1 VARLAVHRHIH
12 GPFPDREHPM
22 QKSLALIAVLAFAAP
37 LAAQARPQGDPTTQV
52 KGSGK
57 LPDGW
62 QARFDPGRAGTPA
75 HTLEEVNFVTMGSGY
90 HFTSGPA
97 AIYYNP
103 KDMGSGEYLVSA
115 TFSQRKS
122 VNHEA
127 YGIFIGGKNLQD
139 STQTYTY
146 FVIKPCS
153 SRCGTPGAPMGE
165 ILISQRTSD
174 GRPAA
179 LVPITHDDNVHTDD
193 PADGHATNKIA
204 IHVAKDTVHFLLND
218 KLVKAIPKS
227 ELHGLPTDGQAGIR
241 INHNIDVH
249 VAWNGVSK

>member
-1 VARLAVHRHIH
+1 MRKML
-12 GPFPDREHPM
+12 
-22 QKSLALIAVLAFAAP
+22 SVLAALAIAAP
-37 LAAQARPQGDPTTQV
+37 VAAQQQQGAMNHDATNQV

-62 QARFDPGRAGTPA
+62 MVRFDPQRDGRIPKA
-75 HTLEEVNFVTMGSGY
+75 EEVNFVTMGSGF

-97 AIYYNP
+97 AIYYNA
-103 KDMGSGEYLVSA
+103 KDMGSGEYAVSA

-122 VNHEA
+122 VTHEA
-127 YGIFIGGKNLQD
+127 YGIFIGGRNLQD

-165 ILISQRTSD
+165 ILISKRSSD
-174 GRPAA
+174 GKPVA
-179 LVPITHDDNVHTDD
+179 LVPIRHDDAVVTDD
-193 PADGHATNKIA
+193 PKDGHATNKLL
-204 IHVAKDTVHFLLND
+204 IHIAKDTVHFVLND
-218 KLVKAIPKS
+218 KLVAAVPKS
-227 ELHGLPTDGQAGIR
+227 QIGSTDGLAGIR

-249 VAWNGVSK
+249 VAWEGVKK

>member
-1 VARLAVHRHIH
+1 MRRTLSILAA
-12 GPFPDREHPM
+12 
-22 QKSLALIAVLAFAAP
+22 LALAAP
-37 LAAQARPQGDPTTQV
+37 LAAQQQGAMNHDPTNAV

-62 QARFDPGRAGTPA
+62 MLRFDPQRSGVVPKA
-75 HTLEEVNFVTMGSGY
+75 EEVNFVTMGSGY

-97 AIYYNP
+97 AIYYNT
-103 KDMGSGEYLVSA
+103 KDQGSGEYAVSA
-115 TFSQRKS
+115 TFGQRKS

-127 YGIFIGGKNLQD
+127 YGIFIGGQNLQD

-165 ILISQRTSD
+165 ILISKRSSD
-174 GRPAA
+174 GKPVA
-179 LVPITHDDNVHTDD
+179 LVPIRHDDAVNTDD
-193 PADGHATNKIA
+193 PKDGHASNKMT
-204 IHVAKDTVHFLLND
+204 IHVAKDTVHFVLND
-218 KLVKAIPKS
+218 KLVAAVPKS
-227 ELHGLPTDGQAGIR
+227 QIGNTDGQAGIR

-249 VAWNGVSK
+249 VAWDGVKK

>member
-1 VARLAVHRHIH
+1 MRTIL
-12 GPFPDREHPM
+12 
-22 QKSLALIAVLAFAAP
+22 SLIAAVVLAAP
-37 LAAQARPQGDPTTQV
+37 LSAQRMQGDPTNQV

-62 QARFDPGRAGTPA
+62 QMRFDPRPGA
-75 HTLEEVNFVTMGSGY
+75 TLTTDQINFVTMGSGY

-122 VNHEA
+122 VGHEA

-139 STQTYTY
+139 STQSYTY
-146 FVIKPCS
+146 FVIKPCR
-153 SRCGTPGAPMGE
+153 SRGDCKEPGAVLGE

-179 LVPITHDDNVHTDD
+179 LVPIAHDANVNVDD
-193 PADGHATNKIA
+193 PTDGHATNKVA
-204 IHVAKDTVHFLLND
+204 IHVAKDTVHFILND

-227 ELHGLPTDGQAGIR
+227 QLNGLSTDGQAGIR

-249 VAWNGVSK
+249 VDWKGVSK

>member
-1 VARLAVHRHIH
+1 MRTT
-12 GPFPDREHPM
+12 
-22 QKSLALIAVLAFAAP
+22 LALIAALSIAAP
-37 LAAQARPQGDPTTQV
+37 LSAQRAQGDPTNQV
-52 KGSGK
+52 KGNGK
-57 LPDGW
+57 FPDGW
-62 QARFDPGRAGTPA
+62 TARFDPTRGAAPTPDQ
-75 HTLEEVNFVTMGSGY
+75 VNFVTMGKGY

-103 KDMGSGEYLVSA
+103 KDVASGEYSVTA
-115 TFSQRKS
+115 TFGQRKS
-122 VNHEA
+122 LGHEA
-127 YGIFIGGKNLQD
+127 FGVFIGGKNLQD
-139 STQTYTY
+139 STQSYTY

-165 ILISQRTSD
+165 ILISQRSSN

-204 IHVAKDTVHFLLND
+204 IHVAKDTVHFILND

-227 ELHGLPTDGQAGIR
+227 ELHGLSTDGQAGIR

-249 VAWNGVSK
+249 VDWKGVTK

>member
-1 VARLAVHRHIH
+1 MRT
-12 GPFPDREHPM
+12 
-22 QKSLALIAVLAFAAP
+22 SLPIIAALVIAAP
-37 LAAQARPQGDPTTQV
+37 LSAQRMQGDPTNQV
-52 KGSGK
+52 KGTGK

-62 QARFDPGRAGTPA
+62 SARFDPGRPGAPA
-75 HTLEEVNFVTMGSGY
+75 HALTEVNFVTMGSGY

-103 KDMGSGEYLVSA
+103 KDMGSGEYLVEA

-122 VNHEA
+122 VTHEA
-127 YGIFIGGKNLQD
+127 YGIFIGGHNLQD
-139 STQTYTY
+139 STQSYTY

-153 SRCGTPGAPMGE
+153 SKCGTPGAPMGE

-174 GRPAA
+174 GKPAA

-204 IHVAKDTVHFLLND
+204 IHVAKDTVHFILND

-227 ELHGLPTDGQAGIR
+227 QLNGLSTDGQAGIR

-249 VAWNGVSK
+249 VDWKGVSK

>member
-1 VARLAVHRHIH
+1 MRT
-12 GPFPDREHPM
+12 
-22 QKSLALIAVLAFAAP
+22 SLPIIAALVIAAP
-37 LAAQARPQGDPTTQV
+37 LCAQRMQGDPTNQV

-62 QARFDPGRAGTPA
+62 TARFDPGRPGAPA
-75 HTLEEVNFVTMGSGY
+75 HALTEVNFVNMGSGY

-97 AIYYNP
+97 AIYYNS
-103 KDMGSGEYLVSA
+103 KDMGSGEYLVEA

-122 VNHEA
+122 VTHEA
-127 YGIFIGGKNLQD
+127 YGIFIGGHNLQD
-139 STQTYTY
+139 STQSYTY

-153 SRCGTPGAPMGE
+153 SKCGTPGAPMGE

-174 GRPAA
+174 GKPAA

-204 IHVAKDTVHFLLND
+204 IHVAKDTVHFILND

-227 ELHGLPTDGQAGIR
+227 QLNGLSTDGQAGIR

-249 VAWNGVSK
+249 VDWKGVSK